1 MLEVNKVSKKYFKNR
16 VLNNVD
22 LKVGKGKI
30 AGLLGPNGSGKTTL
44 LRMITGELRVNY
56 GSILINGIPVGVETK
71 KDVSFLTNSNIF
83 PDWMTIKDAGEVYDS
98 LFQDFDKFKFKD
110 LLTKVSLSEDMK
122 IKALSKGMRS
132 KFALALTISRKSP
145 LIVLDEPLE
154 GVDPV
159 AREEILGLIIDGF
172 NDETTILVTSHL
184 INELERLLDEVYFIN
199 DGEIKYMG
207 AAEDLR
213 NEKHMTLDELYREVY
228 RR

>member
-1 MLEVNKVSKKYFKNR
+1 MLEVNKVSKRYFKNR
-16 VLNNVD
+16 VLNSVD

-44 LRMITGELRVNY
+44 LRMITGELRVEY
-56 GSILINGIPVGVETK
+56 GSILVNGVPVGVETK
-71 KDVSFLTNSNIF
+71 KDVSFLTSSNIF
-83 PDWMTIKDAGEVYDS
+83 PNWMSIKDASEAYDD
-98 LFQDFDKFKFKD
+98 LFKDFDRFKFQD
-110 LLTKVSLSEDMK
+110 LLTKVGLNEDMK

-132 KFALALTISRKSP
+132 KFALALTISRKAP

-172 NDETTILVTSHL
+172 TEDTTILVTSHL

-199 DGEIKYMG
+199 DGDIKYMG